1 MTPGHLCSG
10 LPQRRAHRGWRGAPQ
25 PWWLQP
31 QSPAGGT
38 SELQCWGL
46 PPPKPVRS
54 ILPASPG
61 SGGHSWRS
69 WARSR
74 VPPASA
80 SVISWPSP
88 WSLRPQFPL
97 LVGTPLMGSGPPPVT
112 SIAGRDPISKQGHV
126 HTCPMGGAV
135 LPRWSQT
142 HPGEC
147 GTSTGRWL
155 GLQEELRPW
164 KDHGG
169 PSGQQ
174 RARPREAG
182 GRPAQPRVPG
192 LTMQALVSSRLT
204 AAACPGAPAPLW
216 GDNPAGQAPQGCGQ
230 AAHSPSRLQRGLRAR
245 SLPNDLCFLTEATEA
260 SPTQTP
266 SREDL

>member
-1 MTPGHLCSG
+1 MSG
-10 LPQRRAHRGWRGAPQ
+10 AAPHR
-25 PWWLQP
+25 
-31 QSPAGGT
+31 
-38 SELQCWGL
+38 
-46 PPPKPVRS
+46 KPVGS

-74 VPPASA
+74 VAPASA

-216 GDNPAGQAPQGCGQ
+216 GDNPAGQAPQGCGPHRSRPPR
-230 AAHSPSRLQRGLRAR
+230 AALRDTPLLTAAVLGEAHAHSGPCRERPPPQLLALKADWPF
-245 SLPNDLCFLTEATEA
+245 LPV
-260 SPTQTP
+260 
-266 SREDL
+266 